1 MLKRITASSYIVLIS
16 LASAFSLFFAQY
28 NNLYIQITSAVF
40 TFCFNVFLLNI
51 FLLCFSKFKRTIKYL
66 TAFLT
71 IASVI
76 LLYTQIARGFVLTPS
91 VLYAILVTNKEEMR
105 ALFSIIDIVITL
117 GLIFATCL
125 PLIKKQNLEFK
136 FNYKFTLICFAIALI
151 LSICLTPRQINAK
164 AADCINRK
172 KKTHKFYYLTNF
184 ENSVPF
190 SFFNSFAK
198 FAFKLLQTKNNEPIV
213 VNYTKQSQDN
223 DLIVVYLIG
232 ETLRHDR
239 LQINSYNKNTTPFLL
254 LAEKS
259 GRLINFKQASKS
271 CDILTSLSTPCMLSG
286 NQDGTQFDL
295 FKIFNMAGFKS
306 FFYSVHSVRNVK
318 PIMHSIYTHADYKF
332 NAFYNDI
339 EIPTKISE
347 IAKSNQHQKKFI
359 TIQMLGSHNIGVENL
374 LEKEYKERIFT
385 PYCQSLEISD
395 CFKHEGEEKMQN
407 SYNNTVVFTDIVIGK
422 IFDALK
428 DKNAILFFSS
438 DHGQFLGEEGKFGHG
453 IVNPDGTKPEKQYD
467 VPIFVWM
474 SDKYK
479 ANHLPLYKSISHTA
493 LTQKSSNHL
502 ELYNSIIAC
511 NDINVKNLDTA
522 KNYCSNKLEK

>member
-1 MLKRITASSYIVLIS
+1 MIFFTITSVTLI
-16 LASAFSLFFAQY
+16 
-28 NNLYIQITSAVF
+28 YIQV
-40 TFCFNVFLLNI
+40 
-51 FLLCFSKFKRTIKYL
+51 
-66 TAFLT
+66 
-71 IASVI
+71 
-76 LLYTQIARGFVLTPS
+76 ARGFVLTPS
-91 VLYAILVTNKEEMR
+91 VLHAVFITNIEEVRAVVSILDI
-105 ALFSIIDIVITL
+105 LIII
-117 GLIFATCL
+117 GLIYLTCA
-125 PLIKKQNLEFK
+125 PLIKKQSLEFK
-136 FNYKFTLICFAIALI
+136 FNYKLAFICFAVSLI
-151 LSICLTPRQINAK
+151 LSLCVTPSQINSKVAEV
-164 AADCINRK
+164 ISRK
-172 KKTHKFYYLTNF
+172 KKTYKFYYLTNF

-190 SFFNSFAK
+190 SFFNSFTK
-198 FAFKLLQTKNNEPIV
+198 VVFNLTQTKNNQAIS
-213 VNYTKQSQDN
+213 VNYANNSNDK
-223 DLIVVYLIG
+223 DLIIIYLIG

-239 LQINSYNKNTTPFLL
+239 LQINAYSKNTSPFLL
-254 LAEKS
+254 LKEKS

-271 CDILTSLSTPCMLSG
+271 CDVLTSLSTPCMLSG
-286 NQDGTQFDL
+286 NQQGTEFDL

-318 PIMHSIYTHADYKF
+318 PIMHSIYTNADYKF

-339 EIPTKISE
+339 EIPSAIIEITK
-347 IAKSNQHQKKFI
+347 QHPHQKKFI
-359 TIQMLGSHNIGVENL
+359 TMQMLGSHNIGVENL
-374 LEKEYKERIFT
+374 LEKEYKDRIFA
-385 PYCQSLEISD
+385 PYCKSREVSD
-395 CFKHEGEEKMQN
+395 CFKHEGEEAMQN

-453 IVNPDGTKPEKQYD
+453 IVNPDGTKPEKQYE

-511 NDINVKNLDTA
+511 NGINVKNLDTT
-522 KNYCSNKLEK
+522 KNYCNI